1 MTQQQQRLT
10 FAAAKTEVS
19 RLTPPPDATPD
30 QRRAHHQHAAEL
42 YRQAAENDPV
52 HYHEAMAY
60 AYVEREIYARRVG
73 RTDGQA

>member
-1 MTQQQQRLT
+1 MTQRKYT
-10 FAAAKTEVS
+10 FDAAKTEVS

-30 QRRAHHQHAAEL
+30 QRRAYHQRAAEL

-60 AYVEREIYARRVG
+60 AYVEREIYAPKVADR
-73 RTDGQA
+73 